1 MKNVKV
7 KLKGKGDHFAFN
19 GSFSGSPRVYDELIQ
34 TLKDIDKTM
43 EDKKNASKDSK
54 KI

>member
-19 GSFSGSPRVYDELIQ
+19 GTFSGSSKVFDELVQ
-34 TLKDIDKTM
+34 TIKDIDKEM
-43 EDKKNASKDSK
+43 EKTKNENQNSEKM
-54 KI
+54 